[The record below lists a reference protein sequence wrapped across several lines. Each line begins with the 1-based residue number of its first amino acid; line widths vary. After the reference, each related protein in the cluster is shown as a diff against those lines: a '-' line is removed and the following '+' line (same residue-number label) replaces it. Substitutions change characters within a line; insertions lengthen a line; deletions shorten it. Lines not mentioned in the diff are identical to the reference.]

1 MKLGM
6 FGLGKMGANM
16 ALRLMRKDHEISGW
30 SRSEG
35 TVNEARE
42 VGIPATTD
50 LEVAVAELAAPRVL
64 WMMVPAGD
72 PVDGMIGA
80 LKPFTEPGDIFIDGG
95 NSRYKDTLRRAA
107 RLSEEGYHLLDVGT
121 SGGIWGLEEGYAL
134 MIGGDEAVVESL
146 RPIFEALAP
155 DADRG
160 WARVGPAGAGH
171 FVKMVHN
178 GIEYGMM
185 QAYAEGFALMKRK
198 EEFGLDLHSIAET
211 WRYGSVVRSW
221 LLDLIAR
228 GLQAEGQELEG
239 IAPWVS
245 DSGEGRWTVEEAI
258 ETATNLPVISLA
270 LMQRFASRDEDQFA
284 NRLLAVMRN
293 QFGGHAV
300 KTAEEG
306 GDGE

>member
-1 MKLGM
+1 
-6 FGLGKMGANM
+6 
-16 ALRLMRKDHEISGW
+16 
-30 SRSEG
+30 
-35 TVNEARE
+35 VNEARE